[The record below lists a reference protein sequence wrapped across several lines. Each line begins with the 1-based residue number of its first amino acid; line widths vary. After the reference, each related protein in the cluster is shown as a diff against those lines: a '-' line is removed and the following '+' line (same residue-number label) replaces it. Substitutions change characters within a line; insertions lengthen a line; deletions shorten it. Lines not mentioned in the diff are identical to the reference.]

1 MLTQCP
7 TRLSVGWPS
16 FLIQTVK
23 MPGWQCQ
30 RTNVFALVW
39 MENSFGVVLEYS
51 CHGKASPQWQS
62 FLLASL
68 LQCVCLSASGPL
80 FFSQLHLS
88 CELGWVGSYRP
99 MTSNVTLISSMLQSS
114 FNHSNKTE
122 MNQCCLPIS
131 SRPFVLTDAWASRY
145 SKWYPL
151 LFLPGSCIWSIMYSD
166 WLISLKV
173 AQIHLGLST
182 HMSPP
187 SSKLSTPWMIVATA
201 LCQVGFLQTENPME
215 PFSFSAERPM
225 RRPPPTL

>member
-1 MLTQCP
+1 MPYKAVCRVAQFPHTDSENA
-7 TRLSVGWPS
+7 RLAMS
-16 FLIQTVK
+16 
-23 MPGWQCQ
+23 
-30 RTNVFALVW
+30 
-39 MENSFGVVLEYS
+39 ED
-51 CHGKASPQWQS
+51 
-62 FLLASL
+62 
-68 LQCVCLSASGPL
+68 QCVCSCVDGKQFWCGAGIFLSWESFTSVAELSSGCLSASGPL

-88 CELGWVGSYRP
+88 CELGWVGSYGP
-99 MTSNVTLISSMLQSS
+99 MTSNATLISSMLQSS

-122 MNQCCLPIS
+122 MNQCCLPIL
-131 SRPFVLTDAWASRY
+131 SRPFVLTDAWASRC
-145 SKWYPL
+145 SEWYPL
-151 LFLPGSCIWSIMYSD
+151 LLLPGFCIWSIMYSD

-215 PFSFSAERPM
+215 PFSFSAERPT